1 MHECVVMYVL
11 NVMCNTKNIK
21 FKIKSMHTCI
31 FYAFK

>member
-21 FKIKSMHTCI
+21 FKIKSMHI